1 MTQSQALR
9 TFPFFNYFL
18 KLNLV
23 SHSLSISKRKER
35 TDKIG
40 DESKK
45 ETMKERK
52 KKKARASRD
61 ESGPVAS
68 RAANAAR
75 RWP

>member
-18 KLNLV
+18 KLNLHV

-52 KKKARASRD
+52 KKGA
-61 ESGPVAS
+61 GVP
-68 RAANAAR
+68 
-75 RWP
+75 